1 MNKDNKHLLQ
11 AMHHAW
17 QKQRNP
23 SFPDHCIPIK
33 KYNDNSANALTKSI
47 IDFLTFSGFQAE
59 RINTMGKRID
69 QTKTVDTVLGKRE
82 IGSVSWIKG
91 TGTKGSADISATI
104 KGRSVKIEVKYGKD
118 RQSEYQK
125 EYQQAIETAGG
136 VYVIAKDFDSWY
148 VWFNQ
153 FVKSI

>member
-1 MNKDNKHLLQ
+1 MNKENKLLLQ

-23 SFPDHCIPIK
+23 SFPEHCIPVQ
-33 KYNDNSANALTKSI
+33 KYNDNSAKALTKSI

-69 QTKTVDTVLGKRE
+69 KTKTVDTVLGRRQ
-82 IGSVSWIKG
+82 IGGVSWIKG
-91 TGTKGSADISATI
+91 TGTKGSADISAVV
-104 KGRSVKIEVKYGKD
+104 KGKAIKIEVKYGKD

-148 VWFNQ
+148 EWFNE